1 VNVVWQLAAA
11 VAAAVHVLFFCLE
24 SLLFSRPA
32 VYRRFL
38 LSTAEEARVVRPMAF
53 NQGFYNLFLAAGA
66 AGGIV
71 ANAAGEATVGRTLV
85 GFSCGCMVLAA
96 VVLLVT
102 DRRFVRAALV
112 QAVPALV
119 ALVAVA
125 LST

>member
-1 VNVVWQLAAA
+1 

-32 VYRRFL
+32 IYRRFL

-53 NQGFYNLFLAAGA
+53 NQGFYTRFRAAGA
-66 AGGIV
+66 AGGVV

-85 GFSCGCMVLAA
+85 VFSCGCMVLAA

-119 ALVAVA
+119 AVVAVA
-125 LST
+125 LAT